1 MDFSAA
7 TCSVRDYDRASD
19 SAWHSVWCL
28 VWGSAVITQKKAIQ
42 IAKDYAEQNGRGW
55 DERYSKTSART
66 IDGEPVWMI
75 STSDSEYSDEL
86 PWMMK
91 HMPNPAY
98 YYISMVEARCIAVGS
113 REGEYLYLR
122 ND

>member
-1 MDFSAA
+1 
-7 TCSVRDYDRASD
+7 
-19 SAWHSVWCL
+19 
-28 VWGSAVITQKKAIQ
+28 VITQEKAIQ
-42 IAKDYAEQNGRGW
+42 IARDYAEQNGRGW
-55 DERYSKTSART
+55 DDNYHKASAMT
-66 IDGEPVWMI
+66 IEGEPVWMI

-113 REGEYLYLR
+113 REGEYLRIR
-122 ND
+122 NY